1 MVVPFIG
8 LGTDHPSLVFLCTFL
23 TDTPQG
29 MSLVFCEIVA
39 SLSALQVAFSSP
51 PRAFQLLYALH
62 LYLRELVQG
71 EQSWFLSGLFV
82 VLLQGFYRHGDK
94 CPPRLVPS
102 HWIGEPAALY
112 SGSLLGG

>member
-1 MVVPFIG
+1 MAVPFIG

-39 SLSALQVAFSSP
+39 PLSELQVAFSSP
-51 PRAFQLLYALH
+51 PRALYALH

-71 EQSWFLSGLFV
+71 EQSWFLFGLFA

-94 CPPRLVPS
+94 CPPRPVPS

-112 SGSLLGG
+112 LGSLLGG